1 MAVKSIQIWGFLFCY
16 SWTLFVRSFVF
27 QQKSMPNETLFV
39 SNVINSYFMEYCL
52 SNIYSISEAS
62 ISKKCH
68 LCNNEK
74 SQDNLVVVKKMIERQ
89 KDNNSRC
96 NYFYVSIR
104 HVNNGGSIFFA

>member
-1 MAVKSIQIWGFLFCY
+1 M
-16 SWTLFVRSFVF
+16 RSFVF

-62 ISKKCH
+62 ISTKCH

-74 SQDNLVVVKKMIERQ
+74 SQDNLVVVKKKTDRKTERQ
-89 KDNNSRC
+89 YDRC

-104 HVNNGGSIFFA
+104 HVNNGGSIFLRDHAMEKLSLNN